1 MSPVTGI
8 TATPDGRGYWLL
20 QPDDWNYAFSD
31 SPPYAT
37 SVSSRVVSVA
47 AAQVEG
53 DPVVGQGA
61 FCNPYGPCEPWCA
74 LFVTWVWN
82 QVGIPVPSYP
92 FTGSIFGWAAA
103 HGELLAAD
111 ALAAPGDAVLYGT
124 GPQNAATSVH
134 TGIVVQVWPDGAVI
148 TVEGDAGPAPSGLLS
163 VVVNGPFLPS
173 NSSQY
178 NGAPVYAFA
187 QPVP

>member
-1 MSPVTGI
+1 SGVAATPDGRGYWMVGNDGGVFAFGDAPFLGSTSAITPMSPVTGI

-134 TGIVVQVWPDGAVI
+134 TGIVVQVWPDGA
-148 TVEGDAGPAPSGLLS
+148 
-163 VVVNGPFLPS
+163 
-173 NSSQY
+173 
-178 NGAPVYAFA
+178 
-187 QPVP
+187 